1 MIDELPKPKTTG
13 WDVITDALSLTYD
26 ATGARFWPMSW
37 GGKMQLKRR
46 KDTILQWVIES
57 GANLISYDAEKNIEN
72 VKTRIRLVSE
82 EGTVLAEAANA
93 GLESKIGMRQEVDE
107 PDDTLSQAQL
117 NALVK
122 SMLAEKS
129 RPKESL
135 SVSAIGQADVISGI
149 GVFIRIPHLNLS
161 KTYYVE
167 RDDHTFEGEYH
178 NMSLS
183 LVSAADIDG

>member
-1 MIDELPKPKTTG
+1 
-13 WDVITDALSLTYD
+13 
-26 ATGARFWPMSW
+26 
-37 GGKMQLKRR
+37 
-46 KDTILQWVIES
+46 
-57 GANLISYDAEKNIEN
+57 
-72 VKTRIRLVSE
+72 
-82 EGTVLAEAANA
+82 

-135 SVSAIGQADVISGI
+135 SVSAVGQADVISGI

-167 RDDHTFEGEYH
+167 RDDHSFEGEYH
-178 NMSLS
+178 SMSLS